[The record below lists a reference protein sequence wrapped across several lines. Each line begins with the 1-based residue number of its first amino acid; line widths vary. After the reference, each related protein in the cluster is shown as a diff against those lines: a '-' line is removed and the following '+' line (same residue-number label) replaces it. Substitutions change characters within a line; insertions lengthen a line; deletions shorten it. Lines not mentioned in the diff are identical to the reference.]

1 MSTNHTIR
9 QGECIESLA
18 DRYGFFPDTLWKH
31 ADNSE
36 LRDLRKDQNIL
47 QPGDVVV
54 IPDLTRREERVAT
67 EQKHTFRRLGV
78 PAKLRVVFFKPIE
91 PEEDDNLDDQ
101 GDGGEGPA
109 PGASALGGPTQDRS
123 DESVYEEEPV
133 EEVEEREPIADA
145 PFRFEVHGHP
155 TEEGQ
160 SDSEGLVEVPIPLGA
175 REGTITFYPDTDEA
189 MTFDLDLGQMD
200 SIETPIGVRKRL
212 CNMGYRCSPEG
223 DELDA
228 DLRDAL
234 RRFQAE
240 YDLDTNGEIDQPT
253 KDKILE
259 VNGS

>member
-18 DRYGFFPDTLWKH
+18 DRYGFYPETIWKH
-31 ADNSE
+31 GDNSE

-54 IPDLTRREERVAT
+54 IPDLTIREESAET
-67 EQKHTFRRLGV
+67 EKKHTFRRRGV
-78 PAKLRVVFFKPIE
+78 PAKLRLVFYKPVDS
-91 PEEDDNLDDQ
+91 EDQDDDS
-101 GDGGEGPA
+101 GSDGGGDSA
-109 PGASALGGPTQDRS
+109 VPGTPTQDRS
-123 DESVYEEEPV
+123 DESVYEDEPV
-133 EEVEEREPIADA
+133 TETEEREPIADA
-145 PFRFEVHGHP
+145 PYRLEIHGHQSSD
-155 TEEGQ
+155 GQ

-175 REGTITFYPDTDEA
+175 RTGVITFYPDTDEA
-189 MTFDLDLGQMD
+189 LNFDLELGEMD
-200 SIETPIGVRKRL
+200 SVETPIGVRKRL
-212 CNMGYRCSPEG
+212 SNMGFRCSPNG

-240 YDLDTNGEIDQPT
+240 HDLETTGNIDQQT
-253 KDKILE
+253 KDKLVE